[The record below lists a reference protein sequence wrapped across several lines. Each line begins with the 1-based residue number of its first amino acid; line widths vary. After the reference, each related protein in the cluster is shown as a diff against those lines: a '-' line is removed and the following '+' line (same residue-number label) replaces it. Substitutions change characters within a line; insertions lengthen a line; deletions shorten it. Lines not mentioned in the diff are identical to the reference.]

1 MKGSFFMRSSQ
12 EIYKEV
18 AEECDSY
25 KAVDSQH
32 KNVFTN
38 SAKEISCLSCQHF
51 SADEHCVL
59 DLYDKIVA
67 KL

>member
-1 MKGSFFMRSSQ
+1 MRSSQ
-12 EIYKEV
+12 EVYKEV

-25 KAVDSQH
+25 TAVNPQH
-32 KNVFTN
+32 ENAFRN
-38 SAKEISCLSCQHF
+38 SAKEVSCLSCQHF
-51 SADEHCVL
+51 SADEHCEL

>member
-1 MKGSFFMRSSQ
+1 MRSSQ

-25 KAVDSQH
+25 KTVDKQ
-32 KNVFTN
+32 NENAFRN
-38 SAKEISCLSCQHF
+38 SAKEVSCLSCQHF
-51 SADEHCVL
+51 RSDEHCEL

>member
-1 MKGSFFMRSSQ
+1 MRSSQ

-18 AEECDSY
+18 AKECDSY
-25 KAVDSQH
+25 TSVKPEHDNA
-32 KNVFTN
+32 FTN
-38 SAKEISCLSCQHF
+38 SAKEVSCLSCQHF
-51 SADEHCVL
+51 CADEQCEL